1 MMNME
6 AINILLVED
15 NPGDID
21 LTKEA
26 FQEGKIANH
35 IEVVTDGEQ
44 AMSYLRKEGEYSGAV
59 TPDIVLLDLNL
70 PKKDGREVL
79 KEIKN
84 DKSLKHIPVIILTTS
99 QADED
104 VSAAYDNYANCY
116 IRKPVDMDKFI
127 EVAQKVEDF
136 WLSIVKLPNR

>member
-1 MMNME
+1 MNVK

-15 NPGDID
+15 NPGDIE

-26 FQEGKIANH
+26 FAQGEITST

-44 AMSYLRKEGEYSGAV
+44 AMAFLRKEGGYASAT
-59 TPDIVLLDLNL
+59 TPDIILLDLNL
-70 PKKDGREVL
+70 PKKDGRKVL
-79 KEIKN
+79 SEIKS
-84 DKSLKHIPVIILTTS
+84 DDQLKKIPTIILTTS

-104 VSAAYDNYANCY
+104 VNNAYENHANCY
-116 IRKPVDMDKFI
+116 IRKPVDMEQFI
-127 EVAQKVEDF
+127 HVARRIEEF

>member
-1 MMNME
+1 MNVK

-15 NPGDID
+15 NPGDIE

-26 FQEGKIANH
+26 FAQGEITST

-44 AMSYLRKEGEYSGAV
+44 AMAFLHKEGGYASAT
-59 TPDIVLLDLNL
+59 TPDIILLDLNL

-79 KEIKN
+79 SEIKS
-84 DKSLKHIPVIILTTS
+84 DDQLKKIPTIILTTS

-104 VSAAYDNYANCY
+104 VNNAYENHANCY
-116 IRKPVDMDKFI
+116 IRKPVDMEQFI
-127 EVAQKVEDF
+127 HVAHRIEEF